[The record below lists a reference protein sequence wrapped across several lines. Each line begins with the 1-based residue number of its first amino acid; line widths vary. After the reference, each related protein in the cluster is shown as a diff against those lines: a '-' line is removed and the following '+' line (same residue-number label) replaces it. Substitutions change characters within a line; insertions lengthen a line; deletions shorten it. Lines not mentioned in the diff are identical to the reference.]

1 MICMRLANCP
11 EWIWRRDRSLW
22 HSNLWYRNQNLR
34 CNADDNIFAWVNLDH
49 YLICQLY
56 RTKKNIINRGNTRSD
71 TGYFFYFNIANS
83 NISLKS
89 AYIEFG
95 ARQSRMLDVRGR
107 TQMTSPPFWD
117 FWPLPPPCHPFYY
130 IGCHLWATP
139 SPGGDLLYGRS
150 LIDNSKEMHIYL

>member
-95 ARQSRMLDVRGR
+95 ARQSRMLDVRKDSK
-107 TQMTSPPFWD
+107 QVD
-117 FWPLPPPCHPFYY
+117 FLSRIIPKKSASISRKLV
-130 IGCHLWATP
+130 LQ
-139 SPGGDLLYGRS
+139 L
-150 LIDNSKEMHIYL
+150 